1 MDDVTTC
8 TSDGKAA
15 AVVVVVFRLIDI
27 RRVNDSFPQFFL
39 VFIIIIARKIETKLR
54 VFLYIG

>member
-15 AVVVVVFRLIDI
+15 AVVVVV
-27 RRVNDSFPQFFL
+27 VSFD
-39 VFIIIIARKIETKLR
+39 RYSKGE
-54 VFLYIG
+54 